1 MRPSLAEAEAPARR
15 TSCLTEVS
23 TSLLIAGALGVSTI
37 LWLAI
42 LAVI

>member
-1 MRPSLAEAEAPARR
+1 MKRTSAAEAPARR
-15 TSCLTEVS
+15 APCLTEVS
-23 TSLLIAGALGVSTI
+23 VSLLIASAMGVSAI